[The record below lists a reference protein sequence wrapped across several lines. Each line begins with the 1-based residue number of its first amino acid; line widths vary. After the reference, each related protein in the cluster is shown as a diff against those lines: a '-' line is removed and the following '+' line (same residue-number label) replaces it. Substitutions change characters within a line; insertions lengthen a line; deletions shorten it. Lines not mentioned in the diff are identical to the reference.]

1 MSVRKIY
8 AGETSQSLPIFI
20 RDTTS
25 TTGGGL
31 SGVTTASSGLIIEFR
46 RQGQSTWT
54 QATPSQLS
62 AASGKVLG
70 TFTAWGIVA
79 DGTLA
84 GAYELDLPDAAY
96 ASGVEFVIIR
106 IRGVANMLP
115 VLAIIELDAVN
126 YQDAVGFGLSRLN
139 TDIASRASQTS
150 VDTKPTL
157 TQIEASTLLA
167 KEATVNTRASQ
178 VSVNNIPTNPL
189 LTTDIRLNNLNAPIG
204 SIPTNPLLTTD
215 SRLNYLNSSI
225 AAIPTNPLLANDS
238 RLNFLDASISA
249 TTGNILSA
257 ITGLNNLSAKCNLFG
272 AALLEAPE
280 TGSTVYEFTLVVKD
294 DEDKLVNLDATPS
307 ISAVN
312 GAGVS
317 RSGNLSSVT
326 NPNVGRYRFTYTVSS
341 SHSRESLRIEAIGTT
356 STETRYAIWAGA
368 VVDYDVTT
376 VLQQISTDLSQKPTL
391 AQIEAGTMAGNVTE
405 LTNRLTV
412 TRAGFLDGML
422 LSDNYNTRVVKI
434 TGAKHVAADV
444 HETQPASYHVSTFD
458 SNVYDTISLNMLSTV
473 HTGIVAPGTVAQTLN
488 STNTS
493 LNTLLARIP
502 TAITQLVADLSTM
515 LVSSGTSLVR
525 WTANALSLA
534 PTGSGG
540 GGGTV
545 IATVAVPQVLEHTAF
560 SLDEITVYRGCR
572 WTFTIEDLGDLAAY
586 PEIWF
591 CLRKRQNDN
600 EEDSEILISSV
611 QGLLIGN
618 KQPAIDPTLGSLTIS
633 GQDATITVKAF
644 VTQFIEPSNNYVYD
658 LKGKLPNEPDAIML
672 HQSDKFVVKR
682 DITRRIE

>member
-1 MSVRKIY
+1 MSTRKIY
-8 AGETSQSLPIFI
+8 AGGTSQSLPIFI

-31 SGVTTASSGLIIEFR
+31 SGVTTASAGLIIEWR

-54 QATPSQLS
+54 QATPAQLS

-70 TFTAWGIVA
+70 TFTAWGIIA
-79 DGTLA
+79 DGGLA

-96 ASGVEFVIIR
+96 ASGVEFVVIR
-106 IRGVANMLP
+106 VRGVANMLP

-126 YQDAVGFGLSRLN
+126 YQDAAGFGLSRLN
-139 TDIASRASQTS
+139 ADIASRASQTS

-157 TQIEASTLLA
+157 TQIESSTLLA

-178 VSVNNIPTNPL
+178 TSVNNIPTNPL
-189 LTTDIRLNNLNAPIG
+189 LADDGRLDDLNTIV
-204 SIPTNPLLTTD
+204 TRVFL
-215 SRLNYLNSSI
+215 
-225 AAIPTNPLLANDS
+225 IPTNPLLANDS
-238 RLNFLDASISA
+238 RLNFLDASVSA
-249 TTGNILSA
+249 TTSNILSA

-272 AALLEAPE
+272 ASLLEAPE
-280 TGSTVYEFTLVVKD
+280 AGSTIYEFTLVVKD
-294 DEDKLVNLDATPS
+294 DEDKLVNLDSAPS

-312 GAGVS
+312 GAGIS
-317 RSGNLSSVT
+317 RSGNLSAVT

-341 SHSRESLRIEAIGTT
+341 SHSREPLRIEAIGTT

-391 AQIEAGTMAGNVTE
+391 AQIEAGAMAGHVTD

-422 LSDNYNTRVVKI
+422 LADNYNHRVVHV

-444 HETQPASYHVSTFD
+444 HETQPASYHISTFD

-473 HTGIVAPGTVAQTLN
+473 HTGIVTPGTVAQTLN
-488 STNTS
+488 STNAS
-493 LNTLLARIP
+493 LSTLLARIP
-502 TAITQLVADLSTM
+502 TAITQLVADLSIM
-515 LVSSGTSLVR
+515 LVNSGNSLVR

-540 GGGTV
+540 GGGTI
-545 IATVAVPQVLEHTAF
+545 IATVAVPQILEHTAF
-560 SLDEITVYRGCR
+560 NVNELVMYRGCY
-572 WTFTIEDLGDLAAY
+572 WSFQVQNLGSLSDYTEL
-586 PEIWF
+586 WF
-591 CLRKRQNDN
+591 SLRKRQDDKESN
-600 EEDSEILISSV
+600 SALLISMT
-611 QGLLIGN
+611 QGLLIANGV
-618 KQPAIDPTLGSLTIS
+618 QAIDPSKASLTFSEDDVTIQVH
-633 GQDATITVKAF
+633 QDI
-644 VTQFIEPSNNYVYD
+644 TQFIAPSDNYSYD
-658 LKGKLPNEPDAIML
+658 IKGKNQAGHTVML
-672 HQSDKFVVKR
+672 HESELFRVKR
-682 DITRRIE
+682 DITRRV

>member
-1 MSVRKIY
+1 MSTRKIY
-8 AGETSQSLPIFI
+8 AGETSVSLPIFV

-31 SGVTTASSGLIIEFR
+31 SGVTTASSGLIIEYR

-54 QATPSQLS
+54 QATPAQLS

-79 DGTLA
+79 DGSLA

-96 ASGVEFVIIR
+96 ASGAEFVTIR
-106 IRGVANMLP
+106 VRGVANMLP
-115 VLAIIELDAVN
+115 VLIILELDAVN
-126 YQDAVGFGLSRLN
+126 YQDAIAFGLGNLN
-139 TDIASRASQTS
+139 APVASRMATYTQPSGFLTTTFPSTVASQ
-150 VDTKPTL
+150 D
-157 TQIEASTLLA
+157 
-167 KEATVNTRASQ
+167 
-178 VSVNNIPTNPL
+178 SVNAIPTTPL
-189 LTTDIRLNNLNAPIG
+189 LSSDVRLNNLNAPI
-204 SIPTNPLLTTD
+204 SAIPTNPLLSTD
-215 SRLNYLNSSI
+215 SRLNFLNSSI

-249 TTGNILSA
+249 TTSNILSS

-272 AALLEAPE
+272 ASLLEAPE

-294 DEDKLVNLDATPS
+294 DEDKLVNLDSTPS

-317 RSGNLSSVT
+317 RSGNLSSVS

-341 SHSRESLRIEAIGTT
+341 SHSREPLRIEAVGTT

-368 VVDYDVTT
+368 VVDYDVTS

-391 AQIEAGTMAGNVTE
+391 AQIEAGTMASHVTE

-422 LSDNYNTRVVKI
+422 LSDNYNTRVVKV

-444 HETQPASYHVSTFD
+444 HETQPASYHVATFD
-458 SNVYDTISLNMLSTV
+458 STVYDTISVNMLSTV
-473 HTGIVAPGTVAQTLN
+473 HTGIVTPGTVAQTLN
-488 STNTS
+488 SNTAS
-493 LNTLLARIP
+493 LDTLLQRVPA
-502 TAITQLVADLSTM
+502 ALAQLVSNLTVM
-515 LVSSGTSLVR
+515 LVNSGTSLVR

-545 IATVAVPQVLEHTAF
+545 IATVTVPQILEHTAF
-560 SLDEITVYRGCR
+560 NVNEIVMYRGCY
-572 WTFTIEDLGDLAAY
+572 WSFQVQNLGDLSGY
-586 PEIWF
+586 TELWF
-591 CLRKRQNDN
+591 SLRKRQDDKESN
-600 EEDSEILISSV
+600 SALLISMT
-611 QGLLIGN
+611 QGLLIANGVQATDSG
-618 KQPAIDPTLGSLTIS
+618 KASLTFSNDDVTIQVH
-633 GQDATITVKAF
+633 QD
-644 VTQFIEPSNNYVYD
+644 VTQFVAPSDNYSYD
-658 LKGKLPNEPDAIML
+658 IKGKNQAGHTVML
-672 HQSDKFVVKR
+672 HESELFRVKR
-682 DITRRIE
+682 DITRRV

>member
-1 MSVRKIY
+1 MSTRKIY

-25 TTGGGL
+25 TTGDGL
-31 SGVTTASSGLIIEFR
+31 SGVTTASAGLIIEWR

-54 QATPSQLS
+54 QATPAQLS

-79 DGTLA
+79 DGGLA

-96 ASGVEFVIIR
+96 ASGVEFVVIR
-106 IRGVANMLP
+106 VRGVANMLP
-115 VLAIIELDAVN
+115 VLVIIELDAVN
-126 YQDAVGFGLSRLN
+126 YQDAAGFGLSRLN
-139 TDIASRASQTS
+139 IDIASRASQTS
-150 VDTKPTL
+150 VDGKPTL
-157 TQIEASTLLA
+157 TQIETSTILA

-178 VSVNNIPTNPL
+178 ASVDNIPTNPL
-189 LTTDIRLNNLNAPIG
+189 LTTDIRLNF
-204 SIPTNPLLTTD
+204 
-215 SRLNYLNSSI
+215 LNSSI

-238 RLNFLDASISA
+238 RLNFLDASIAA

-312 GAGVS
+312 GAGIS

-391 AQIEAGTMAGNVTE
+391 AQIEAGAMAANVTE

-422 LSDNYNTRVVKI
+422 LADNYNTRVVKV
-434 TGAKHVAADV
+434 TGAKHIASDV
-444 HETQPASYHVSTFD
+444 HETQPASYHISTFD

-473 HTGIVAPGTVAQTLN
+473 HTGIVTPGTVAQTLN
-488 STNTS
+488 STNAS
-493 LNTLLARIP
+493 LSTLLARIP
-502 TAITQLVADLSTM
+502 TAITQLVADLTVM
-515 LVSSGTSLVR
+515 LVNSGNSLVR

-540 GGGTV
+540 GGGTI
-545 IATVAVPQVLEHTAF
+545 IATVAVPQILEHTAF
-560 SLDEITVYRGCR
+560 NVNELVMYRGCY
-572 WTFTIEDLGDLAAY
+572 WSFQVQNLGTLTGY
-586 PEIWF
+586 TELWF
-591 CLRKRQNDN
+591 SLRKRQDDK
-600 EEDSEILISSV
+600 ESSSALLISMT
-611 QGLLIGN
+611 QGLLIANGV
-618 KQPAIDPTLGSLTIS
+618 QAIDPSKASLTFSEDDVTIQVH
-633 GQDATITVKAF
+633 QDI
-644 VTQFIEPSNNYVYD
+644 TQFIAPSDNYSYD
-658 LKGKLPNEPDAIML
+658 IKGKNQAGHTVML
-672 HQSDKFVVKR
+672 HESELFRVKR
-682 DITRRIE
+682 DITRRV

>member
-1 MSVRKIY
+1 MSTRKIY

-31 SGVTTASSGLIIEFR
+31 SGVTTASAGLIIEWR

-54 QATPSQLS
+54 QATPAQLS

-79 DGTLA
+79 DGGLA

-96 ASGVEFVIIR
+96 ASGVEFVVIR
-106 IRGVANMLP
+106 VRGVANMLP
-115 VLAIIELDAVN
+115 VLVIIELDAVN
-126 YQDAVGFGLSRLN
+126 YQDAAGFGLSRLN
-139 TDIASRASQTS
+139 IDIASRASQTS
-150 VDTKPTL
+150 VDGKPTL
-157 TQIEASTLLA
+157 TQIETSTILA

-178 VSVNNIPTNPL
+178 ASVDNIPTNPL
-189 LTTDIRLNNLNAPIG
+189 LTTDIRLNF
-204 SIPTNPLLTTD
+204 
-215 SRLNYLNSSI
+215 LNSSI

-238 RLNFLDASISA
+238 RLNFLDASIAA

-312 GAGVS
+312 GAGIS

-391 AQIEAGTMAGNVTE
+391 AQIEAGAMAANVTE

-422 LSDNYNTRVVKI
+422 LADNYNTRVVKV
-434 TGAKHVAADV
+434 TGAKHIASDV
-444 HETQPASYHVSTFD
+444 HETQPASYHISTFD

-473 HTGIVAPGTVAQTLN
+473 HTGIVTPGTVAQTLN
-488 STNTS
+488 STNAS
-493 LNTLLARIP
+493 LSTLLARIP
-502 TAITQLVADLSTM
+502 TAITQLVADLTVM
-515 LVSSGTSLVR
+515 LVNSGNSLVR

-540 GGGTV
+540 GGGTI
-545 IATVAVPQVLEHTAF
+545 IATVAVPQILEHTAF
-560 SLDEITVYRGCR
+560 NVNELVMYRGCY
-572 WTFTIEDLGDLAAY
+572 WSFQVQNLGTLTGY
-586 PEIWF
+586 TELWF
-591 CLRKRQNDN
+591 SLRKRQDDK
-600 EEDSEILISSV
+600 ESSSALLISMT
-611 QGLLIGN
+611 QGLLIANGV
-618 KQPAIDPTLGSLTIS
+618 QAIDPSKASLTFSEDDVTIQVH
-633 GQDATITVKAF
+633 QDI
-644 VTQFIEPSNNYVYD
+644 TQFIAPSDNYSYD
-658 LKGKLPNEPDAIML
+658 IKGKNQAGHTVML
-672 HQSDKFVVKR
+672 HESELFRVKR
-682 DITRRIE
+682 DITRRV

>member
-1 MSVRKIY
+1 MSTRKIY

-31 SGVTTASSGLIIEFR
+31 SGVTTASAGLIIEWR

-54 QATPSQLS
+54 QATPTQLS

-79 DGTLA
+79 DGGLA

-96 ASGVEFVIIR
+96 ASGVEFVVIR
-106 IRGVANMLP
+106 VRGVANMLP
-115 VLAIIELDAVN
+115 VLVIIELDAVN
-126 YQDAVGFGLSRLN
+126 YQDAAGFGLSRLN

-157 TQIEASTLLA
+157 TQIEASTILA
-167 KEATVNTRASQ
+167 KEATVSTRASQ
-178 VSVNNIPTNPL
+178 ASVNNIPTNPL
-189 LTTDIRLNNLNAPIG
+189 LADDGRLDDLNTIVTRVFL
-204 SIPTNPLLTTD
+204 IPTNPL
-215 SRLNYLNSSI
+215 
-225 AAIPTNPLLANDS
+225 PANDS
-238 RLNFLDASISA
+238 RLNFLDASIAA

-294 DEDKLVNLDATPS
+294 DEDKLVNLDAIPS

-326 NPNVGRYRFTYTVSS
+326 NPNVGRYRFTYTVAS

-391 AQIEAGTMAGNVTE
+391 VQIEAGTMAGNITE

-422 LSDNYNTRVVKI
+422 LADNYNTRVVKVS
-434 TGAKHVAADV
+434 GAKHVAADV

-458 SNVYDTISLNMLSTV
+458 SNVYNTISLNLLSTV
-473 HTGIVAPGTVAQTLN
+473 HTGIVTPGTVAQTLN

-493 LNTLLARIP
+493 LSTLLTRIP

-534 PTGSGG
+534 PTGNGG

-545 IATVAVPQVLEHTAF
+545 IATVAVPQLLEHTAF

-618 KQPAIDPTLGSLTIS
+618 KQPTIDPALGSLTIS
-633 GQDATITVKAF
+633 GQDVTITVKAF
-644 VTQFIEPSNNYVYD
+644 VTQFIEPSNNYTYD

>member
-1 MSVRKIY
+1 MSTRKIY

-31 SGVTTASSGLIIEFR
+31 SGVTTASAGLIIEWR

-54 QATPSQLS
+54 QATPAQLS

-79 DGTLA
+79 DGGLA
-84 GAYELDLPDAAY
+84 GAYELDLPDDAY
-96 ASGVEFVIIR
+96 ASGVEFVVIR
-106 IRGVANMLP
+106 VRGVANMLP
-115 VLAIIELDAVN
+115 VLIIIELDAVN
-126 YQDAVGFGLSRLN
+126 YQDAAGFGLSRLN

-157 TQIEASTLLA
+157 TQIESSTLLA

-189 LTTDIRLNNLNAPIG
+189 LADDGRLDDLNTIVTRVFL
-204 SIPTNPLLTTD
+204 IPTNPLLD
-215 SRLNYLNSSI
+215 
-225 AAIPTNPLLANDS
+225 NDS
-238 RLNFLDASISA
+238 RLNFLDASIAA

-272 AALLEAPE
+272 ASLLEAPE
-280 TGSTVYEFTLVVKD
+280 TGSTIYEFTLVVKD
-294 DEDKLVNLDATPS
+294 DEDKLVNLDSTPS

-391 AQIEAGTMAGNVTE
+391 AQIEGGAMAANVTE

-422 LSDNYNTRVVKI
+422 LADNYNTRVVKV
-434 TGAKHVAADV
+434 TGAKHIAADV
-444 HETQPASYHVSTFD
+444 HETQPASYHISTFD

-473 HTGIVAPGTVAQTLN
+473 HTGIVTPGTVAQTLN
-488 STNTS
+488 STNAS
-493 LNTLLARIP
+493 LSTLLARIP
-502 TAITQLVADLSTM
+502 TAITQLVADLTVM
-515 LVSSGTSLVR
+515 LVNSGNSLVR

-540 GGGTV
+540 GGGTI
-545 IATVAVPQVLEHTAF
+545 IATVAVPQILEHTAF
-560 SLDEITVYRGCR
+560 NVNELVMYRGCY
-572 WTFTIEDLGDLAAY
+572 WSFQVQNLGTLTGY
-586 PEIWF
+586 TELWF
-591 CLRKRQNDN
+591 SLRKRQDDK
-600 EEDSEILISSV
+600 ESSSALLISMT
-611 QGLLIGN
+611 QGLLIANGV
-618 KQPAIDPTLGSLTIS
+618 QAIDPSKASLTFSEDDVTIQVH
-633 GQDATITVKAF
+633 QDI
-644 VTQFIEPSNNYVYD
+644 TQFIAPSDNYSYD
-658 LKGKLPNEPDAIML
+658 IKGKNQAGHTVML
-672 HQSDKFVVKR
+672 HESELFRVKR
-682 DITRRIE
+682 DITRRV